1 MKIKKYGL
9 LNLNGKELLTP
20 VFDYIRGIEGKYM
33 IVENL
38 TEGNF
43 RCGVV
48 RLKKQKYRHILL
60 VKFKV

>member
-48 RLKKQKYRHILL
+48 RLKK
-60 VKFKV
+60 